1 LISFLEIQNRIFI
14 GQKSIIKTE
23 INDSNLLSS
32 TNIEYFFLLDLK
44 RERKKDLKKKKIEIF
59 ESFNNKRD
67 KLFDDKI
74 WKSLQQ

>member
-1 LISFLEIQNRIFI
+1 LEIQNRIFI